1 MYVVPEELVRVAQ
14 ACVDLAVDLHTSV
27 TDTAVDLVVASRD
40 AGNTQGGYDA
50 TAAHPPVVEAAHSAV
65 QALAAVFEA
74 DADALMLCAFAYSG
88 TDETNAEGLEYEPT
102 DGPTTL
108 PTPPQS
114 DPGSTWPNSPE
125 PTPTPSPEPGPAPT
139 PPPAA

>member
-14 ACVDLAVDLHTSV
+14 ACVDLAVDLNASV
-27 TDTAVDLVVASRD
+27 TDAAVDLVVASRD

-50 TAAHPPVVEAAHSAV
+50 AAAHPPVVEAAHSAV

-74 DADALMLCAFAYSG
+74 DTDALMLCAFAYSG
-88 TDETNAEGLEYEPT
+88 TDEANAQGLEYEPKQ
-102 DGPTTL
+102 GPTTL
-108 PTPPQS
+108 PTPPPS
-114 DPGSTWPNSPE
+114 DPGPTWPNGPE

-139 PPPAA
+139 PTPAG